1 MMRARGDRSGALAA
15 PQLDPTDATDQVR
28 QHSLRKSMMHVAPS
42 SPDLGERLK
51 AGWNDSEK
59 PKPIIGLVPIGA
71 DPGMQLRCS
80 AEELAIQFIPIRLS

>member
-1 MMRARGDRSGALAA
+1 
-15 PQLDPTDATDQVR
+15 
-28 QHSLRKSMMHVAPS
+28 MMHVAPS

-71 DPGMQLRCS
+71 DPGMQLRRI

>member
-1 MMRARGDRSGALAA
+1 MVHWRHRSLTRRTQRTKCAS
-15 PQLDPTDATDQVR
+15 R
-28 QHSLRKSMMHVAPS
+28 RLRKSMMHVAPS

-71 DPGMQLRCS
+71 DPGMQLRRI